1 MGEEG
6 SCLNSIYDTVG
17 IVWRG
22 DVVRIVGTRWGVV
35 ERIVGNWCLV
45 SEKGLIADFRI
56 WVILIIHSDII
67 YNFIRII
74 IA

>member
-22 DVVRIVGTRWGVV
+22 DVVRIIRARWGVV
-35 ERIVGNWCLV
+35 ERIVGN
-45 SEKGLIADFRI
+45 
-56 WVILIIHSDII
+56 
-67 YNFIRII
+67 
-74 IA
+74 